1 MNSKGCRA
9 EGWRVFEDDRKG
21 DKGGGRK
28 MSIFVKP
35 INEIEFE
42 DVKAFCDEQ
51 IEENRRVEYKKA
63 FSSKDEKKQIAKEIS
78 AFANTHGG
86 IILVGVGEK
95 DRKPKLPIDGID
107 YVKGLNEKVT
117 SIALKNIYPP
127 VFPEIQVCEFGDTLE
142 KAVVVIRVQES
153 DETPHTVENTTGI
166 YVRVDSQSEP
176 QRAPF
181 EEIEWLMNR
190 RKKAV
195 ENRERLLRRA
205 EERFNNQPTKK
216 NFNAFQSVSVIP
228 VFPHAPL
235 VVLENLSDI
244 ADKSKVSVHNCDFPL
259 TSQYKTAHES
269 IVYDSVYESFLN
281 YTEINLFGLIF
292 SKQSLWGSDNEKK
305 VNLFEI
311 AHMVEGVLRFSLNLY
326 EKIGYRGLISINLSL
341 EGITGGF
348 LTNPSSIIWSEDI
361 EQPLGSSDFD
371 DSITL
376 ERKIT
381 VRELSERFDEIVKDL
396 FNEFLWSFGVDNDY
410 LRKQLIDEI

>member
-1 MNSKGCRA
+1 
-9 EGWRVFEDDRKG
+9 
-21 DKGGGRK
+21 

-205 EERFNNQPTKK
+205 EERFDNQPTRQ
-216 NFNAFQSVSVIP
+216 NFKAFQCVSVIP

-235 VVLENLSDI
+235 VALEKISDI
-244 ADKSKVSVHNCDFPL
+244 VDKSKVSVHNCDFPL

-269 IVYDSVYESFLN
+269 IIDEAQYSAFLN

-292 SKQSLWGSDNEKK
+292 SKQSLWENHNEKI
-305 VNLFEI
+305 VNLYEA
-311 AHMVEGVLRFSLNLY
+311 AHMVEGVLRFSLNFY
-326 EKIGYRGLISINLSL
+326 KKVGYRGLISINLSL
-341 EGITGGF
+341 EGINEGI
-348 LTNPSSIIWSEDI
+348 LANPSSIMRSKPLER
-361 EQPLGSSDFD
+361 PLGSSDFD
-371 DSITL
+371 DFISL
-376 ERKIT
+376 KRK
-381 VRELSERFDEIVKDL
+381 VNVSELSGRFDEVVEGL
-396 FNEFLWSFGVDNDY
+396 YNEFLWSFGVDNDRH
-410 LRKQLIDEI
+410 RKELIDNIYKK

>member
-1 MNSKGCRA
+1 
-9 EGWRVFEDDRKG
+9 
-21 DKGGGRK
+21 

-51 IEENRRVEYKKA
+51 IEENRRLEYKKA
-63 FSSKDEKKQIAKEIS
+63 FSSKDENKQIAKEIS

-95 DRKPKLPIDGID
+95 DRKPKLPIDGIA

-127 VFPEIQVCEFGDTLE
+127 VFPETKVCRFGDNLE

-153 DETPHTVENTTGI
+153 DETPHTVEETKGI
-166 YVRVDSQSEP
+166 YVRVDSQNEP
-176 QRAPF
+176 DRAPY
-181 EEIEWLMNR
+181 EEIEWLINR

-205 EERFNNQPTKK
+205 EERFDNQPRRK
-216 NFNAFQSVSVIP
+216 NFKAFQCVSVIP

-235 VVLENLSDI
+235 VALENLSDI
-244 ADKSKVSVHNCDFPL
+244 ADKSKVSVHNSNFPL
-259 TSQYKTAHES
+259 TSQYKTAQES

-281 YTEINLFGLIF
+281 YTEINLFGLIL
-292 SKQSLWGSDNEKK
+292 SKQSLWDRDNERK
-305 VNLFEI
+305 VNLVET
-311 AHMVEGVLRFSLNLY
+311 AHMVEGVLRFSLNFY
-326 EKIGYRGLISINLSL
+326 KKVGYWGLILISLSL
-341 EGITGGF
+341 EGIKEGI
-348 LTNPSSIIWSEDI
+348 LTNPSSIRQSEDI

-396 FNEFLWSFGVDNDY
+396 FNEFLWSFGVDHDS
-410 LRKQLIDEI
+410 LRKELIDKMHNK

>member
-1 MNSKGCRA
+1 
-9 EGWRVFEDDRKG
+9 
-21 DKGGGRK
+21 
-28 MSIFVKP
+28 MSIYVKP

-51 IEENRRVEYKKA
+51 IEENRRLEYKMA

-127 VFPEIQVCEFGDTLE
+127 VFPETKVCRFGDNHE

-153 DETPHTVENTTGI
+153 DETPHTVEYTKGI
-166 YVRVDSQSEP
+166 YVRVDSQNEP
-176 QRAPF
+176 QRARY
-181 EEIEWLMNR
+181 EEIEWLINR
-190 RKKAV
+190 REKAV
-195 ENRERLLRRA
+195 ENRERLLRRV
-205 EERFNNQPTKK
+205 EERFDNQPRRK
-216 NFNAFQSVSVIP
+216 NFKAFQGVSVIP

-235 VVLENLSDI
+235 VALESLSDI

-259 TSQYKTAHES
+259 TNQYKTAHES
-269 IVYDSVYESFLN
+269 IVYYSVYESFLN

-292 SKQSLWGSDNEKK
+292 SKQRLWGSDNENK
-305 VNLFEI
+305 VNLFEA
-311 AHMVEGVLRFSLNLY
+311 AHMVEGVLRFSLNFY
-326 EKIGYRGLISINLSL
+326 EKIGYWGLILISLSL
-341 EGITGGF
+341 EGIRGGF
-348 LTNPSSIIWSEDI
+348 LTSSARSADPFER
-361 EQPLGSSDFD
+361 PLGRSDFD
-371 DSITL
+371 DSITI

-396 FNEFLWSFGVDNDY
+396 FNEFLWSFGVDHDS
-410 LRKQLIDEI
+410 LRKELIDEMHNK

>member
-1 MNSKGCRA
+1 
-9 EGWRVFEDDRKG
+9 
-21 DKGGGRK
+21 

-127 VFPEIQVCEFGDTLE
+127 VFPETKVCRFGDNLE

-153 DETPHTVENTTGI
+153 DETPHTVERTTGI

-205 EERFNNQPTKK
+205 EERFDNQPTRNVFK
-216 NFNAFQSVSVIP
+216 AFQCVSVIP

-244 ADKSKVSVHNCDFPL
+244 ANQSKVSVHNCDFPL

-269 IVYDSVYESFLN
+269 IIDEAQYSAFLN

-292 SKQSLWGSDNEKK
+292 SKQSLWGNHNEKI
-305 VNLFEI
+305 VNLYEA
-311 AHMVEGVLRFSLNLY
+311 AHMVEGVLRFSLNFY
-326 EKIGYRGLISINLSL
+326 KKVGYRGLISINLSL
-341 EGITGGF
+341 EGINEGI
-348 LTNPSSIIWSEDI
+348 LANPSSIMRSKPLER
-361 EQPLGSSDFD
+361 PLGSSDFD
-371 DSITL
+371 DFISL
-376 ERKIT
+376 KRKVT
-381 VRELSERFDEIVKDL
+381 VSELSGRFDEIAEGL
-396 FNEFLWSFGVDNDY
+396 YNEFLWSFGVDNDRH
-410 LRKQLIDEI
+410 RKELIDNIYKK

>member
-1 MNSKGCRA
+1 
-9 EGWRVFEDDRKG
+9 
-21 DKGGGRK
+21 

-51 IEENRRVEYKKA
+51 IEENRRLEYKKA

-95 DRKPKLPIDGID
+95 DRKPKLPIDGIA
-107 YVKGLNEKVT
+107 YIEGLNEKVT

-127 VFPEIQVCEFGDTLE
+127 VFPEATVCRFGNDHE

-166 YVRVDSQSEP
+166 YVRVDSQNEP
-176 QRAPF
+176 QRARY
-181 EEIEWLMNR
+181 EEIEWLINR
-190 RKKAV
+190 REKAV

-205 EERFNNQPTKK
+205 KERFDNQPLRK
-216 NFNAFQSVSVIP
+216 NFKAFQRVSVIP
-228 VFPHAPL
+228 VFPHATL
-235 VVLENLSDI
+235 VALESLSDI

-259 TSQYKTAHES
+259 TNQYKTAHES
-269 IVYDSVYESFLN
+269 IVYDSAYESFLN
-281 YTEINLFGLIF
+281 YTEINRFGLIF

-305 VNLFEI
+305 VNLFE
-311 AHMVEGVLRFSLNLY
+311 AAYMVEGVLRFSLNFY
-326 EKIGYRGLISINLSL
+326 EKVGYWGLILINLSL
-341 EGITGGF
+341 EGIRGAS
-348 LTNPSSIIWSEDI
+348 LTNPSSITWSEYI
-361 EQPLGSSDFD
+361 NPHLGSSDFD

-396 FNEFLWSFGVDNDY
+396 YNEFLWSFGVDNDY
-410 LRKQLIDEI
+410 QRKELIDEI

>member
-1 MNSKGCRA
+1 LNSKGCRA
-9 EGWRVFEDDRKG
+9 EGWRVFEDAGKG
-21 DKGGGRK
+21 DIGGRRK

-35 INEIEFE
+35 ENEIKFE

-51 IEENRRVEYKKA
+51 IEENSRVEYKRA
-63 FSSKDEKKQIAKEIS
+63 FSSTDEKKQIAKEIS

-107 YVKGLNEKVT
+107 YREGFNEKVT

-127 VFPEIQVCEFGDTLE
+127 VFPETKVCRFGNNLE

-153 DETPHTVENTTGI
+153 DETPHTVESTTGI

-181 EEIEWLMNR
+181 EDIEWLINR

-205 EERFNNQPTKK
+205 KERFNNQPTRK
-216 NFNAFQSVSVIP
+216 NFKAFQCVSVIP

-235 VVLENLSDI
+235 VALENVSDI
-244 ADKSKVSVHNCDFPL
+244 ADQSKVSVHNRDFPL

-269 IVYDSVYESFLN
+269 IVYETQHSANALLN

-305 VNLFEI
+305 VNLSEA
-311 AHMVEGVLRFSLNLY
+311 AHMVEGVLSFSLKFY
-326 EKIGYRGLISINLSL
+326 EKVGYWGLCVSYQNVLM
-341 EGITGGF
+341 
-348 LTNPSSIIWSEDI
+348 
-361 EQPLGSSDFD
+361 
-371 DSITL
+371 
-376 ERKIT
+376 R
-381 VRELSERFDEIVKDL
+381 
-396 FNEFLWSFGVDNDY
+396 
-410 LRKQLIDEI
+410 

>member
-1 MNSKGCRA
+1 
-9 EGWRVFEDDRKG
+9 
-21 DKGGGRK
+21 

-51 IEENRRVEYKKA
+51 IEENSRLEYKRT
-63 FSSKDEKKQIAKEIS
+63 FSSKDENKQIAKEIS

-95 DRKPKLPIDGID
+95 DRKPKLPIDGIV
-107 YVKGLNEKVT
+107 YAKGFNEKVT

-127 VFPEIQVCEFGDTLE
+127 VFPEIKVCRFGNNLK

-153 DETPHTVENTTGI
+153 DETPHTVEETEGI
-166 YVRVDSQSEP
+166 YVRVDSQNEP
-176 QRAPF
+176 HRAPY
-181 EEIEWLMNR
+181 EEIEWLINR

-205 EERFNNQPTKK
+205 EERFDNQPTRK

-235 VVLENLSDI
+235 VAFEKISDI
-244 ADKSKVSVHNCDFPL
+244 ADQSKVSVHNCDFPL

-269 IVYDSVYESFLN
+269 IVCDSVYESFLN

-305 VNLFEI
+305 VNLFEA
-311 AHMVEGVLRFSLNLY
+311 AHMVEGVLRFSLNFY
-326 EKIGYRGLISINLSL
+326 EKVGYWGLILISLSL
-341 EGITGGF
+341 EGIKGSI
-348 LTNPSSIIWSEDI
+348 LTSSTRSPDPFER
-361 EQPLGSSDFD
+361 PLGSSDFD

-376 ERKIT
+376 ERKIS
-381 VRELSERFDEIVKDL
+381 VCELSERFDEIVKDL
-396 FNEFLWSFGVDNDY
+396 FNEFLWSFGVDHDS
-410 LRKQLIDEI
+410 LRKELIDKMHNK

>member
-1 MNSKGCRA
+1 
-9 EGWRVFEDDRKG
+9 V
-21 DKGGGRK
+21 
-28 MSIFVKP
+28 SIFVKP

-127 VFPEIQVCEFGDTLE
+127 VFPETKVCRFGDNLE

-153 DETPHTVENTTGI
+153 DETPHTVERTTGI

-205 EERFNNQPTKK
+205 EERFDNQPTRNVFK
-216 NFNAFQSVSVIP
+216 AFQCVSVIP

-244 ADKSKVSVHNCDFPL
+244 ANQSKVSVHNCDFPL

-269 IVYDSVYESFLN
+269 IIDEAQYSAFLN

-292 SKQSLWGSDNEKK
+292 SKQSLWGNHNEKI
-305 VNLFEI
+305 VNLYEA
-311 AHMVEGVLRFSLNLY
+311 AHMVEGVLRFSLNFY
-326 EKIGYRGLISINLSL
+326 KKVGYRGLISINLSL
-341 EGITGGF
+341 EGINEGI
-348 LTNPSSIIWSEDI
+348 LANPSSIMRSKPLER
-361 EQPLGSSDFD
+361 PLGSSDFD
-371 DSITL
+371 DFISL
-376 ERKIT
+376 KRKVT
-381 VRELSERFDEIVKDL
+381 VSELSGRFDEIAEGL
-396 FNEFLWSFGVDNDY
+396 YNEFLWSFGVDNDRH
-410 LRKQLIDEI
+410 RKELIDNIYKK